1 MPDPEIERAAGDGL
15 RPDAEFV
22 DGLREQLVGEW
33 RGGATGRR
41 PPWRLWLVAAAA
53 VVAVVGAVAWVG
65 TRDDRDVTVTPDST
79 APVTTEPAPSTTAG
93 SPTEGVPSTALGQL
107 WVVTTRAGLTVEGPD
122 LPTFTFRADDTIDGW
137 DGCNQYFIQVGE
149 GGSTAAGCPEGVVPV
164 MAAPPYTFAGDSE
177 LTTPAFQ
184 AVRFDSATSDDTA
197 APDLSGRLLYG
208 DRGGFSLFFGGVL
221 TIDSNGCEIAHQG
234 SWTLESGV
242 LRLDVGNVP
251 ECYALDPGFAEW
263 LQQMGDT
270 GAEVTH
276 HVEPDGL
283 VWWARIG
290 DRVTRLVA
298 VSSDVNVPTQI
309 VDLDTVQQLL
319 VPQVVRDDLTSAFFV
334 PGTVLPSGRVFV
346 GETSGVDDRW
356 RVVEVVDGEYVPTD
370 LLVDTL
376 LPTAA
381 DERLYALDVDTNELV
396 AYAET
401 APGEW
406 TESDRAPVDGECYYL
421 RFPQSTECSATGTI
435 PIDPPVEASI
445 VVANPERLSVT
456 WAGTTWNWR
465 FIFDSATQ
473 TVNCDSDTCIHD
485 WFRWGD
491 DGVLYTP
498 LIDGEGASQRLVVL
512 ARPETAVVGS
522 TLVSWLGC
530 GASCRVIGVSDGA
543 IYAIESKPDAPSTLW
558 RLAIPVP

>member
-1 MPDPEIERAAGDGL
+1 MPDPEIERAAGVGL

-41 PPWRLWLVAAAA
+41 RPWRLWLVAAAA
-53 VVAVVGAVAWVG
+53 VVAVVSAVAWVG

-93 SPTEGVPSTALGQL
+93 SPTAGVPSTALGQL
-107 WVVTTRAGLTVEGPD
+107 WVVTTKAGLTVEGPD
-122 LPTFTFRADDTIDGW
+122 LPTFTFRADGTILGW
-137 DGCNQYFIQVGE
+137 DGCNQYVLSAE
-149 GGSTAAGCPEGVVPV
+149 GVEQTAAGCLEGVVPV
-164 MAAPPYTFAGDSE
+164 QAAPPYTFAGDSE
-177 LTTPAFQ
+177 LTTPQFQ
-184 AVRFDSATSDDTA
+184 AVRFGSSSEGDA
-197 APDLSGRLLYG
+197 APVLGGHLLYG

-242 LRLDVGNVP
+242 LRFDLGAVP
-251 ECYALDPGFAEW
+251 ECYALDVGFAEW
-263 LQQMGDT
+263 LQQMERT
-270 GAEVTH
+270 GATIDSH
-276 HVEPDGL
+276 AEPDAL

-290 DRVTRLVA
+290 DRVTRLVSA
-298 VSSDVNVPTQI
+298 SSDVNVPTEI
-309 VDLDTVQQLL
+309 VDLDAVQELL
-319 VPQVVRDDLTSAFFV
+319 VPEVVRDDVAPAFQV

-346 GETSGVDDRW
+346 AETSGVDDRW

-381 DERLYALDVDTNELV
+381 DERLYSLDVDTNELV
-396 AYAET
+396 AYVET

-406 TESDRAPVDGECYYL
+406 TESARAPVNGECYL
-421 RFPQSTECSATGTI
+421 DRRADATSCSPSGTI
-435 PIDPPVEASI
+435 AIDPPADVSS
-445 VVANPERLSVT
+445 VFVTGPQRLSVISGGIT
-456 WAGTTWNWR
+456 WTWR
-465 FIFDSATQ
+465 FMFDSATQ
-473 TVNCDSDTCIHD
+473 TINCDSDACLRS
-485 WFRWGD
+485 WFRWGA
-491 DGVLYTP
+491 DGLLYTP
-498 LIDGEGASQRLVVL
+498 FVDGQTTSQQLVVL
-512 ARPETAVVGS
+512 VRPDQPTV
-522 TLVSWLGC
+522 VSWLGC
-530 GASCRVIGVSDGA
+530 GTSCRVIGVSDGA